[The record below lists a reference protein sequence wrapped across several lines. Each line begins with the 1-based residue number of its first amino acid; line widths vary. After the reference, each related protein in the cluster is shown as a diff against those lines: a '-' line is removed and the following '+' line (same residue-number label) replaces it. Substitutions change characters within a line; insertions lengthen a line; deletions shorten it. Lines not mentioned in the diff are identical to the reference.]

1 MKLHKI
7 YPLLLALIF
16 SACFSKE
23 KITEIDYS
31 IIEEKQIF
39 SELPGNTV
47 IDEEEDLRRLTTN
60 EKLTIDLTKKTVLSM
75 KGSASGCEA
84 PQIDIKVIR
93 DDSNKKYFV
102 TAIIY
107 QEGFCKM
114 LIPYQK
120 VFAIDKIKKNYEV
133 VFETRTIIKD
143 NFLFEEDS
151 N

>member
-1 MKLHKI
+1 MKLYKT
-7 YPLLLALIF
+7 YPLVLVLIF

-31 IIEEKQIF
+31 VLEEKQIF

-47 IDEEEDLRRLTTN
+47 INEKEDLVKLDTN
-60 EKLTIDLTKKTVLSM
+60 EELPIDLTKKTILIM
-75 KGSASGCEA
+75 KGPASGCEF
-84 PQIDIKVIR
+84 PLIDIKVVR
-93 DDSNKKYFV
+93 DDANKKYFV

-120 VFAIDKIKKNYEV
+120 VFSIDKIKKKYEV

-143 NFLFEEDS
+143 NFLFDEQ
-151 N
+151 